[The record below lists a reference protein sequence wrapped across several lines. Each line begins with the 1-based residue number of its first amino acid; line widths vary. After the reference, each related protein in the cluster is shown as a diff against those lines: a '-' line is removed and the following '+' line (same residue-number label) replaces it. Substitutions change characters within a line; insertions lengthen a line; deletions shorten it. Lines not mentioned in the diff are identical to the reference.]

1 MRVLKLV
8 EKKTTVRDVQITPDV
23 VESVKAYQQSSRKSD
38 DQVMFKS
45 GPEGNETSR
54 WIMSL
59 TRFFQKHSIA
69 VQSHDFRT
77 TMITDFYNNCKDLA
91 KTKKF
96 SGHASIKMVERYVKV
111 DKEKM
116 HEENAEFLQ
125 RQMPGKR
132 ARV

>member
-59 TRFFQKHSIA
+59 TRFFQKHNIA

-77 TMITDFYNNCKDLA
+77 TMITNFYNNCKDLA

-125 RQMPGKR
+125 QQMPGKR